1 MHISPQASMLV
12 FYKVR
17 FQETEF
23 GETGKKLLLPKAVTE
38 GLKITECE
46 CGIGGKNSPIC
57 YIPEQDPIQDMLEAK
72 HLPTYFK
79 LTLPKMGSVMRVD
92 RWASGAPEH
101 DLIHVQ
107 GVIHT
112 IRQMGLKDKL
122 MEANEAVD
130 TANLDMGVTKATW
143 KREPK
148 KKEGE
153 EPSNLVVVVGK
164 AAQR

>member
-1 MHISPQASMLV
+1 M
-12 FYKVR
+12 
-17 FQETEF
+17 
-23 GETGKKLLLPKAVTE
+23 
-38 GLKITECE
+38 
-46 CGIGGKNSPIC
+46 GIW
-57 YIPEQDPIQDMLEAK
+57 DLE
-72 HLPTYFK
+72 HLQ
-79 LTLPKMGSVMRVD
+79 
-92 RWASGAPEH
+92 
-101 DLIHVQ
+101 IHVH

-112 IRQMGLKDKL
+112 IRQMGLEDKL

>member
-1 MHISPQASMLV
+1 
-12 FYKVR
+12 
-17 FQETEF
+17 
-23 GETGKKLLLPKAVTE
+23 
-38 GLKITECE
+38 
-46 CGIGGKNSPIC
+46 
-57 YIPEQDPIQDMLEAK
+57 
-72 HLPTYFK
+72 
-79 LTLPKMGSVMRVD
+79 
-92 RWASGAPEH
+92 
-101 DLIHVQ
+101 
-107 GVIHT
+107 
-112 IRQMGLKDKL
+112 MGLKDKL